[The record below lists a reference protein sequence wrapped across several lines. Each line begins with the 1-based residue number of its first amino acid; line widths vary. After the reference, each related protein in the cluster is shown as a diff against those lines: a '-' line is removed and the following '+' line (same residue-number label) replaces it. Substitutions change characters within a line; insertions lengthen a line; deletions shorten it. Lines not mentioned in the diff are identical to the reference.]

1 MTFFYKDAFNELI
14 TETNEQ
20 DNNKHEQ
27 HQLKMNKETTTNVRN
42 EASTSET
49 PEENR
54 TGDKT
59 SSENVGRQFVNVDIE
74 ITESFLEENTQKTL
88 RNMRAQRA
96 LGRSLEKKV
105 QVTVEP
111 FT

>member
-1 MTFFYKDAFNELI
+1 MI

-27 HQLKMNKETTTNVRN
+27 QKLKMNKETTTNVIN

-49 PEENR
+49 QEENR

-59 SSENVGRQFVNVDIE
+59 SAENVGRQFVNVDIE
-74 ITESFLEENTQKTL
+74 MIESFLEETQTKTL
-88 RNMRAQRA
+88 R
-96 LGRSLEKKV
+96 KKNRMWS
-105 QVTVEP
+105 QNI
-111 FT
+111 